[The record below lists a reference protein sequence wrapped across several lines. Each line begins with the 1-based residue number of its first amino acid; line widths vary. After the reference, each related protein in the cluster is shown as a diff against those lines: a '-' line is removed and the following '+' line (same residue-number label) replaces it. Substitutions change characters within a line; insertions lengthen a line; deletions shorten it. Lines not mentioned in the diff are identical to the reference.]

1 MSTVDFQLPPTPRQ
15 REESELL
22 LLLGPVRVGLMWMIR
37 HLSWWLMLLF
47 VLYLGSGITIVQPD
61 EVAVVYRF
69 GQLRNAGTA
78 QAVAQPGMMLALP
91 KPFERVERIPVQ
103 KVFEQKVEGLHF
115 RAVGQMTFL
124 SSSTLNPE
132 KVGYALTGD
141 GNVVHVSFSVNHQI
155 DDPVL
160 YVTQIENVK
169 PMLDNIVRS
178 VALQEISRRS
188 VDSILSDGRE
198 DMVRAISDGAS
209 GEIERLQLGIRIVS
223 LEMVD
228 LVPPYQIK
236 DEFSA
241 VQTSSIE
248 AQTKIQEAEEYRSA
262 QLPKAQTTY
271 NREVS
276 KAGSAATQTI
286 ATAKAEASVFEQ
298 LALEAKSHPEVVY
311 RRLLQER
318 LEVIGKSAG
327 DIRFVPPPLGVR
339 YPQGYRILLE
349 SEQ

>member
-1 MSTVDFQLPPTPRQ
+1 MSRIDLQLPPIPRK
-15 REESELL
+15 RDESELSL
-22 LLLGPVRVGLMWMIR
+22 LLTPVRVGLIWLLR
-37 HLSWWLMLLF
+37 HLSWWLVLLF

-78 QAVAQPGMMLALP
+78 QAVAQPGMLLALP
-91 KPFERVERIPVQ
+91 KPLERVERIPVQ
-103 KVFEQKVEGLHF
+103 KIFEQKVEGLHF

-160 YVTQIENVK
+160 YTTQIADIE
-169 PMLDNIVRS
+169 PMLDHVVRS
-178 VALQEISRRS
+178 VALQEISKRS
-188 VDSILSDGRE
+188 VDAILSDGRE
-198 DMVRAISDGAS
+198 DMVQAISS
-209 GEIERLQLGIRIVS
+209 NVSEEIERLQLGIRIVS

-241 VQTSSIE
+241 VQTSAIE
-248 AQTKIQEAEEYRSA
+248 AQTAIQEAEEYRSA

-276 KAGSAATQTI
+276 KARSTATQLI

-298 LALEAKSHPEVVY
+298 LALEATSHPQVVY

-318 LEVIGKSAG
+318 LEVIGKRAG
-327 DIRFVPPPLGVR
+327 DIRFVPPPIGAR
-339 YPQGYRILLE
+339 YPEGYRILLE
-349 SEQ
+349 REE

>member
-1 MSTVDFQLPPTPRQ
+1 
-15 REESELL
+15 LL
-22 LLLGPVRVGLMWMIR
+22 APVRTGLLWTIR
-37 HLSWWLMLLF
+37 NLSWWLVLLF
-47 VLYLGSGITIVQPD
+47 GLYLASGMTIVQPD

-69 GQLRNAGTA
+69 GNLRNAGTA
-78 QAVAQPGMMLALP
+78 QAVAQPGMLLALP

-124 SSSTLNPE
+124 SSSTLDPE

-141 GNVVHVSFSVNHQI
+141 GNVVHVSFSVNYQI

-160 YVTQIENVK
+160 YATQIDDVK

-178 VALQEISRRS
+178 VALQEIARRS

-198 DMVRAISDGAS
+198 DMVQSISAGTGA
-209 GEIERLQLGIRIVS
+209 EIARLRLGVRIVS

-248 AQTKIQEAEEYRSA
+248 AQTAIQEAEEYRSA

-276 KAGSAATQTI
+276 KASSSATQII

-327 DIRFVPPPLGVR
+327 DIRFIPPPLGAS
-339 YPQGYRILLE
+339 YPEGYRILLE
-349 SEQ
+349 REQ

>member
-1 MSTVDFQLPPTPRQ
+1 MSTVDLQLPPTPRH
-15 REESELL
+15 REESELFA
-22 LLLGPVRVGLMWMIR
+22 LLGPVRVGLIWIIR

-47 VLYLGSGITIVQPD
+47 GFYLASGITIVQPD

-69 GQLRNAGTA
+69 GHLRNAGTA
-78 QAVAQPGMMLALP
+78 QVVAQPGMLLALP

-124 SSSTLNPE
+124 SSSTLDPE

-155 DDPVL
+155 ADPVL
-160 YVTQIENVK
+160 YATQIYDVK
-169 PMLDNIVRS
+169 PMLDHIVRS

-198 DMVRAISDGAS
+198 EMVQAISAGTDA
-209 GEIERLQLGIRIVS
+209 EIARLDLGIRIVS

-248 AQTKIQEAEEYRSA
+248 AQTSIQEAEEYRSA

-276 KAGSAATQTI
+276 KASSAATQI
-286 ATAKAEASVFEQ
+286 LATAKAEASVFEQ

-327 DIRFVPPPLGVR
+327 DIRFVPPPLGAR
-339 YPQGYRILLE
+339 YPEGYRILLE
-349 SEQ
+349 REQ